1 MKPVSFFNLVQSH
14 VQHGVATMQRGIK
27 ASSLAVAAS
36 LVLAAC
42 GGGEDSSPT
51 TISTAAPSTP
61 ALARDGV
68 AAAAVPIVAA
78 PASGDCGVN
87 GKAATSPTL
96 PNSQLDCAP

>member
-1 MKPVSFFNLVQSH
+1 MKPVSFFSLVQSR
-14 VQHGVATMQRGIK
+14 VRYGIATMRRGIR
-27 ASSLAVAAS
+27 AGGLAVAAS

-42 GGGEDSSPT
+42 GGGEDSPPASA
-51 TISTAAPSTP
+51 AAPSTP